1 MIFFEGGTFVD
12 RQGTYVVN
20 QIGATG
26 MIITY
31 EDGASEFVGAS
42 TLPIKERIHQN
53 IYGEFARK
61 HPSTKEEYFF
71 TLGFLARYAR
81 FKAEL
86 PEHTV
91 NGFKANYE
99 AATGKSFPAI
109 HPDIRYEFNP
119 DIWGA
124 GLRII
129 YPKPDFELDFGS
141 EVEVEEQKQ
150 STNMMI
156 VSRNKLWLML
166 VELGFRLGVDHDVDR
181 IRKSILDKK
190 DQKFF
195 EKGLNYSLTN
205 PQI

>member
-12 RQGTYVVN
+12 RQGSYTVIN
-20 QIGATG
+20 IEPRGMQIK
-26 MIITY
+26 Y
-31 EDGASEFVGAS
+31 ENGFREFIPES
-42 TLPIKERIHQN
+42 RLSIKERIHQN

-81 FKAEL
+81 FRAEL

-91 NGFKANYE
+91 KGFTTNYE
-99 AATGKSFPAI
+99 AATGLPFPVM
-109 HPDIRYEFNP
+109 HEDIRYEFNP

-166 VELGFRLGVDHDVDR
+166 IELGFRLGTDHDVDR
-181 IRKSILDKK
+181 IRKSILNEK
-190 DQKFF
+190 DQKSFD
-195 EKGLNYSLTN
+195 KGYNYN
-205 PQI
+205 VV